1 MICQK
6 GGFPTLRHNE
16 IRNITADL
24 LREVSTD
31 VTIEPVLRPLDG
43 EQFAHRTA
51 ITDDNARVDIS
62 ARGVWRH
69 GERAFFDVRVF
80 YPNAASNRKHSSLKS
95 AYVSHENEKKR
106 AYGERIREVEHGS
119 FTPLVFTS
127 YGGTGPEATTFYKRV
142 ASLHAAKSGEQYSRI
157 MQLIR
162 CRLSFALLRS
172 SILCIRGTR
181 SSTYRPIKVDL
192 LGLIESEAHL
202 DE

>member
-1 MICQK
+1 M
-6 GGFPTLRHNE
+6 
-16 IRNITADL
+16 
-24 LREVSTD
+24 
-31 VTIEPVLRPLDG
+31 DG

-127 YGGTGPEATTFYKRV
+127 YGSTGPEATTFYKRV

>member
-1 MICQK
+1 MSGRLDGCQ
-6 GGFPTLRHNE
+6 PYLRHRAS
-16 IRNITADL
+16 RNADL
-24 LREVSTD
+24 CKVNPCCSSGIAVSQQEAPFSLLLLLLLLLLD
-31 VTIEPVLRPLDG
+31 VK
-43 EQFAHRTA
+43 
-51 ITDDNARVDIS
+51 
-62 ARGVWRH
+62 
-69 GERAFFDVRVF
+69 VF

-106 AYGERIREVEHGS
+106 AYGERIREVEHGL

-127 YGGTGPEATTFYKRV
+127 YGSTGPEATTFYKRV